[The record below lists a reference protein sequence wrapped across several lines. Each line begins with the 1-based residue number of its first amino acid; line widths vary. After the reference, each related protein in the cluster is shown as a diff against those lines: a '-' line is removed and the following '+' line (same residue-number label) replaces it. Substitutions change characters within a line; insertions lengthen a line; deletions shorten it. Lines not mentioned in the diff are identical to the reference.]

1 MNLQEYRALDNET
14 LLEQKTFFE
23 ESETYWLQQ
32 KNNYND
38 SYNQNRCIDEAIKC
52 QTQLKRINIV
62 LKNKKKKNLKK
73 GERGLI

>member
-1 MNLQEYRALDNET
+1 MTLKEYRKFDFI
-14 LLEQKTFFE
+14 LLNSQKVFYE
-23 ESETYWLQQ
+23 DLEKYWLQQ

-62 LKNKKKKNLKK
+62 LKNKK
-73 GERGLI
+73 